1 MIQGDHFNLTSI
13 SKNSILTILEAT
25 EVSKAAGLDS
35 LSECFLKDGA
45 KCLAKAISH
54 LCNSLITS
62 EKFPDSCK
70 VSKLK
75 PLYKKGSL
83 NQPCNYRP

>member
-62 EKFPDSCK
+62 EKFPDSVKYRNLNLFIRK
-70 VSKLK
+70 VL
-75 PLYKKGSL
+75 
-83 NQPCNYRP
+83 